1 MHRRALLLLLSAP
14 ALAAARAG
22 APAGEP
28 ALQWQGPVELARG
41 PGLRGAWRQN
51 DSRYDFVDDPAVAL
65 APDGSAVVAWV
76 DQARKAV
83 LVQRHGTDGRAAS
96 GPVEVSRQPDT
107 FSWLPRLALAPEDP
121 AVVYLL
127 WQEIIFSGGS
137 HGGEMM
143 LARSGDGG
151 RSFDAPLNL
160 SSSPGGDGKGRITPE
175 IWHNGSYDLLAAPGG
190 RVVAA
195 WTEYEGTLWL
205 ARSRDGGRSFAA
217 PRRIAGGAGQ
227 APVRAP
233 SLAIAS
239 DGALL
244 LAWTEGDRPDAD
256 IHLARAADG
265 ERFAEPVRVAR
276 SAGYSDAP
284 RLAVDANGVLHVAWG
299 ESEGAPLQ
307 RQRILHARSRD
318 GGRHFEAA
326 RTVSARLPPPYAS
339 AGYPSLAIDGRGTV
353 YVLAELQEDP
363 RQRPRALGLGVS
375 TDGGEHFA
383 PMAVVPHSRDPEG
396 GFNGSSQGLL
406 IPKLAVNASGELAI
420 VNSSLREGS
429 HSRVWLL
436 RGRLR

>member
-14 ALAAARAG
+14 ALASRAG
-22 APAGEP
+22 DPAGGAP
-28 ALQWQGPVELARG
+28 ALQWQAPVDLALGPGVRG
-41 PGLRGAWRQN
+41 PWRQN

-76 DQARKAV
+76 EQARKA
-83 LVQRHGTDGRAAS
+83 LRVQRRGADGGALS
-96 GPVEVSRQPDT
+96 EPVEVSRQPAT
-107 FSWLPRLALAPEDP
+107 FSWLPRLALAPGDP
-121 AVVYLL
+121 AVVVAL

-151 RSFDAPLNL
+151 RSFAAPLNL
-160 SSSPGGDGKGRITPE
+160 SSSPGGEGKGRITPE
-175 IWHNGSYDLLAAPGG
+175 VWHNGSHDLLAAPGG
-190 RVVAA
+190 RLAAA

-205 ARSRDGGRSFAA
+205 AHSRDGGRSFAA
-217 PRRIAGGAGQ
+217 PRAIAGGAGQ

-233 SLAIAS
+233 SLALAP

-244 LAWTEGDRPDAD
+244 LAWTQGDRPGAD
-256 IHLARAADG
+256 IHVARAADG
-265 ERFAEPVRVAR
+265 ERFAEPVVAAR

-284 RLAVDANGVLHVAWG
+284 RLAVDGRGVVHLAWG

-318 GGRHFEAA
+318 GGRRFEAP
-326 RTVSARLPPPYAS
+326 RTVTAGLPPPYAS
-339 AGYPSLAIDGRGTV
+339 AGYPSLALDGRDTV
-353 YVLAELQEDP
+353 YVLAELQENP

-375 TDGGEHFA
+375 SDGGGHFT
-383 PMAVVPHSRDPEG
+383 PMAVVPHSRDPHG

-406 IPKLAVNASGELAI
+406 IPKLAVNAAGELAI